1 MFAVLLALA
10 LVLTLATSGD
20 AAMDAPDPIEGDDQA
35 NDLSGT
41 GGDDL
46 IHGNGGN
53 DTIQGYGG
61 DDTITGGGGD
71 NHLKGGAGDDL
82 VRGGPGNDW
91 IEDRD
96 SDGDDT
102 LRGGGGDDTFDIH
115 SPEGQTLA
123 NGWTGDDTFRWSAG
137 EATLNGGD
145 GDDTF
150 ALGGPGSPDQDEG
163 PNSGSIDGGDG
174 RDVVTLPFYSYA
186 PRELLFRAD
195 GSAQLSDGT
204 DTIDFANVEEFH
216 LGRGDTL
223 VDATQTTT
231 GVHVEGEH
239 DIFWDGD
246 ITLLGGSG
254 NDTLIDGNVIDGG
267 AGDDLLG
274 ASRFGST
281 LTGGE
286 GGDTFAYDYDPYYD
300 DPHGWYHS
308 ATAQITDFN
317 PAEDRLSLT
326 ISYVEEY
333 SEGPDT
339 IHVDPPEVTIVS
351 DPDNNQTLV
360 MVNGEAAM
368 ALQGLSDLDP
378 SLLDITY
385 NPR

>member
-1 MFAVLLALA
+1 MFAFLLALA
-10 LVLTLATSGD
+10 LVLALATSGD

-46 IHGNGGN
+46 IHGNRGD

-61 DDTITGGGGD
+61 DDTITGDGGD
-71 NHLKGGAGDDL
+71 DHLKGGAGDDL

-137 EATLNGGD
+137 DATLDGGR
-145 GDDTF
+145 GDDSFT
-150 ALGGPGSPDQDEG
+150 LESPDQDYG
-163 PNSGSIDGGDG
+163 LNSGSIDGGDG
-174 RDVVTLPFYSYA
+174 WDIVTLPFYSYA
-186 PRELLFRAD
+186 QRDLMFRAD
-195 GSAQLSDGT
+195 GSAQLTDGT
-204 DTIDFANVEEFH
+204 DTIEFANVEEFH
-216 LGRGDTL
+216 LGVGDYL
-223 VDATQTTT
+223 VDATQTAT

-254 NDTLIDGNVIDGG
+254 DDTLIDGNVIDGG
-267 AGDDLLG
+267 AGDDWLG

-317 PAEDRLSLT
+317 PAEDRLALT
-326 ISYVEEY
+326 ISYAETY
-333 SEGPDT
+333 YEGDNT
-339 IHVDPPEVTIVS
+339 VHVDPPEVTIVA
-351 DPDNNQTLV
+351 DPDNGQTLV
-360 MVNGEAAM
+360 LVNGRTAM
-368 ALQGLSDLDP
+368 ALQGVSGLDP
-378 SLLDITY
+378 ALLEVSY